1 MINVVGKK
9 INYII
14 YYKGKGCLGIDNY
27 MLYMVDC
34 ISWCNVLLMF
44 GVWYD
49 YDNYLLNYNIFLC
62 FMMEWDIFV
71 N

>member
-14 YYKGKGCLGIDNY
+14 YYKGKGRLGIDNY
-27 MLYMVDC
+27 TLYMADR
-34 ISWCNVLLMF
+34 ISWRNVLLMF
-44 GVWYD
+44 GVRYD
-49 YDNYLLNYNIFLC
+49 YDNYLLNYNIFSR
-62 FMMEWDIFV
+62 FMTEWDIFV